1 MAIELTSTQLAQIE
15 SYLTKRNMI
24 HIDIRLEVLDHMIS
38 DIELA
43 MEENEMSF
51 ELAFEKTKK
60 EWNKHFK
67 STSSLVF
74 GVQYNGPKLM
84 LEKAKKLF
92 RIHYFAFILLYFVLF
107 IGLETLQISIQEKM
121 TVYLNYIL
129 NTVMTIATIWLA
141 YLFYTTTKSKQQTT
155 FSFILK
161 TQQFSLLLLV
171 IPVLNGGFF
180 RNGVADGIS
189 IGVLGALLYVTYVSN
204 YFYKKHQEAIVKY
217 AIE

>member
-43 MEENEMSF
+43 MEEDEMSF

-74 GVQYNGPKLM
+74 GVQYDGPKLM
-84 LEKAKKLF
+84 IEKAKKLF
-92 RIHYFAFILLYFVLF
+92 RMHYFVLMILYF
-107 IGLETLQISIQEKM
+107 ILFLSIDILQIGIWEKI

-129 NTVMTIATIWLA
+129 NTVMVITTICLA
-141 YLFYTTTKSKQQTT
+141 YMFYTTGKTKQQTT

-161 TQQFSLLLLV
+161 TQRFSLVLLF
-171 IPVLNGGFF
+171 IPLLNGGFF
-180 RNGVADGIS
+180 KNGIVNGIS
-189 IGVLGALLYVTYVSN
+189 VGILASLLYLTYVSFN
-204 YFYKKHQEAIVKY
+204 FYKKHKEAIVKY